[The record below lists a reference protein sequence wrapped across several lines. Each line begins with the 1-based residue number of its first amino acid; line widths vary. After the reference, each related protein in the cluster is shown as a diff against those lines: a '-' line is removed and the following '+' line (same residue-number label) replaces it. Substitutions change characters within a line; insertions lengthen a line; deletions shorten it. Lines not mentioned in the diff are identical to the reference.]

1 MKKLMSTVLVAI
13 ATLLMPFT
21 MLEVSADEAVS
32 QLQAATVSANAGEDI
47 EIPIEL
53 SGNPGIIALTFT
65 FSYDAD
71 VLELLSVEDCGLF
84 ADASFT
90 PSGDITMVP
99 FRLIWEDGL
108 APENYTENG
117 TIAILHFHVLDTAES
132 GMSEVEINVEASNT
146 FDVNL
151 EDVNVEPV
159 NGGVE
164 VSGAVVET
172 TTTSTATTTTQTTI
186 TTISTTTT
194 EEVTTTTE
202 EISATTE
209 EVTTTTEGIT
219 TTTTTTT
226 TVIETTATTE
236 ATTDYFASVD
246 EMCEMAL
253 KDYEQKNG
261 SPAAKAEV
269 ITNDDGT
276 LSIQL
281 TDEEGNILDTYVIDP
296 VTGIGTSSDGAE
308 VNLPQTGNNSLGT
321 AVTAAAALALT
332 LVGTFAVV
340 KSGVIRK
347 KHKN

>member
-1 MKKLMSTVLVAI
+1 MKKLMSTVVAI
-13 ATLLMPFT
+13 ATLLVPFT
-21 MLEVSADEAVS
+21 MLEVSADEAEP
-32 QLQAATVSANAGEDI
+32 QLQAATVSASAGEDI
-47 EIPIEL
+47 EIPVEL

-65 FSYDAD
+65 FSYDTD

-99 FRLIWEDGL
+99 FRLIWEDAL
-108 APENYTENG
+108 APDNYTDNG
-117 TIAILHFHVLDTAES
+117 TMAILHFHVLDTAAS
-132 GMSEVEINVEASNT
+132 GLSEVEINVEASNT

-151 EDVNVEPV
+151 DDVYVESV

-164 VSGAVVET
+164 VAGAAVET
-172 TTTSTATTTTQTTI
+172 TTTSTTTTTQTT
-186 TTISTTTT
+186 TTTTTTEETTTTT

-202 EISATTE
+202 EI
-209 EVTTTTEGIT
+209 TTTTEEATTTTEEIT
-219 TTTTTTT
+219 TTTTTAVET
-226 TVIETTATTE
+226 TVTTE
-236 ATTDYFASVD
+236 ATTNYFASVD

-261 SPAAKAEV
+261 SPATKAEA

-276 LSIQL
+276 ISIQL

-296 VTGIGTSSDGAE
+296 VTGIGTGSDGAE
-308 VNLPQTGNNSLGT
+308 VNLPQTGNNSLS
-321 AVTAAAALALT
+321 TAATATAALVLT
-332 LVGTFAVV
+332 LVGAFAVA

-347 KHKN
+347 KHEN